1 MVGSSESVDRRNVKT
16 VLTTPVLTALGPV
29 HQKWTGPSRRQM
41 P

>member
-1 MVGSSESVDRRNVKT
+1 MVGSSESVDRHNVKT
-16 VLTTPVLTALGPV
+16 VLTALGPV